1 MNNIDYTKMIDWI
14 LRIIQITTFL
24 GVVFKISFKKNE
36 YSTNVRIERINKNQ
50 FASLNDKFT
59 FIHTYEHIKNQ
70 NYIDYFILYP
80 RGVDLINLQF
90 FELEYKNNN
99 FFRKTFKE
107 NKKEI
112 HSIKNVKD
120 NTCVLI
126 STLLPEGCPNFCIKW
141 KTSNGE
147 VGTHIFNY
155 NGFNG
160 NSNMNSYKY
169 KLTFLKKIQLI
180 LGL

>member
-59 FIHTYEHIKNQ
+59 FIHTYENIKNQ

-80 RGVDLINLQF
+80 SGVDLINLQF

-99 FFRKTFKE
+99 FFRKKFKE

-112 HSIKNVKD
+112 HSIKNVKN

-126 STLLPEGCPNFCIKW
+126 STLLPEVCPNLCIKW

-147 VGTHIFNY
+147 VGTHTFNY

-169 KLTFLKKIQLI
+169 KLTFWKKIQLI